1 MSKLSLDEIKQ
12 TLILDIIR
20 SDGLAVLA
28 SSSPSSDPDLANIS
42 VRFTSE
48 SLAEIAD
55 LVARIVISLGQ
66 LAQGTIKSANLSISD
81 FNLGI
86 AAISAAY
93 DLIPSDETACDPHLH

>member
-1 MSKLSLDEIKQ
+1 MTKLPLDEIKQ
-12 TLILDIIR
+12 KLILDIIR

-28 SSSPSSDPDLANIS
+28 SSSPSSDPDIANIS
-42 VRFTSE
+42 VRFTGE
-48 SLAEIAD
+48 SLGEIAD
-55 LVARIVISLGQ
+55 LVARIVIALGQ

>member
-1 MSKLSLDEIKQ
+1 MTKLPLDEIKQ
-12 TLILDIIR
+12 KLILDIIR
-20 SDGLAVLA
+20 SDGLTVFA
-28 SSSPSSDPDLANIS
+28 SSSPSSGPDPADIS
-42 VRFTSE
+42 VRFNGE

-55 LVARIVISLGQ
+55 LVARIVIALGQ
-66 LAQGTIKSANLSISD
+66 LAQGTIKSTNLSISD

>member
-1 MSKLSLDEIKQ
+1 MTKLTLKEIKKN
-12 TLILDIIR
+12 LILDILHC
-20 SDGLAVLA
+20 DGLAVLA
-28 SSSPSSDPDLANIS
+28 SSAPSSDPDIADIS
-42 VRFTSE
+42 VRFNGE

-55 LVARIVISLGQ
+55 LVARIVIALGQ
-66 LAQGTIKSANLSISD
+66 LAQGTIKSTNLSISD

>member
-1 MSKLSLDEIKQ
+1 MTKLPLDEIKQ
-12 TLILDIIR
+12 KLILDIIR
-20 SDGLAVLA
+20 SDGLTVFA
-28 SSSPSSDPDLANIS
+28 SSSPSSDPDIADIS
-42 VRFTSE
+42 VRFTGG

-55 LVARIVISLGQ
+55 LVARIVIALGQ
-66 LAQGTIKSANLSISD
+66 LAQGTIKSTNLSISD

>member
-1 MSKLSLDEIKQ
+1 MTKLPLDEIKQ
-12 TLILDIIR
+12 KLILDIIR
-20 SDGLAVLA
+20 SDGLTVFA
-28 SSSPSSDPDLANIS
+28 SFSPSSDPDLADIS
-42 VRFTSE
+42 VRFTGE

-55 LVARIVISLGQ
+55 LVARIVIALGQ
-66 LAQGTIKSANLSISD
+66 LAQGTIKSTNLSISD